1 MTTIATKPATEIL
14 PFNLDEHI
22 VDLLRDE
29 PFFAALS
36 RRMDKVASTRIPTAG
51 VCLNKERCRFEL
63 VYNPIFMGSI
73 LARDRKF
80 VKGILLHEFYH
91 IVLLHVTS
99 RLPSG
104 KMSKKWNIA
113 TDLAINSDL
122 STFDHAE
129 TPTGWQLV
137 TTMLPEEALFPTVGP
152 FVEFPPGLSAEE
164 YLTMLPECEG
174 DDGGDDGGDDDGESE
189 GEQSEGEGN
198 SNGQAKGEEESDE
211 SDDGDGQGNK
221 GESDEGEEG
230 SEGSGDSDGPSSPSE
245 GHGDHSDWGD
255 SGGTDEKRKIAE
267 ERLKENIKEAFV
279 DAQSKGFGSVSSG
292 MRRQIKEAITPK
304 VNWRAILRSFVKA
317 SQRADRT
324 STIKKLNRRY
334 AYIHPGRKAKR
345 QAKIAVSID
354 QSGSVSDQML
364 VIFYAELEKL
374 AQLADFT
381 IIPFDTEVAEEH
393 VHIWKKGERHEKIR
407 YRYGGTCFDAPSK
420 WVNARQF
427 DGHIVLTDMEAPKP
441 VPSKSQRM
449 WMTTKQCAQHP
460 YFQTNERVI
469 AIDD

>member
-1 MTTIATKPATEIL
+1 MTTIATKPATEVL

-36 RRMDKVASTRIPTAG
+36 RRMDKVPSTRIPTAG
-51 VCLNKERCRFEL
+51 VCLNEDRCRFEL

-91 IVLLHVTS
+91 IVLLHVTT
-99 RLPSG
+99 RLPDG

-122 STFDHAE
+122 SIFDHAE
-129 TPTGWQLV
+129 TPTGWKMV
-137 TTMLPEEALFPTVGP
+137 STILPEEALFPTVGP
-152 FVEFPPGLSAEE
+152 FAEFPPGLSAEE
-164 YLTMLPECEG
+164 YLEMLPEGDDEG
-174 DDGGDDGGDDDGESE
+174 DEGGEGG
-189 GEQSEGEGN
+189 EGEGEG
-198 SNGQAKGEEESDE
+198 SGAGKGKGQKESD
-211 SDDGDGQGNK
+211 
-221 GESDEGEEG
+221 ESDEGEEG

-245 GHGDHSDWGD
+245 GHGDHSNWGD
-255 SGGTDEKRKIAE
+255 SDGTDEKRKIAE
-267 ERLKENIKEAFV
+267 ERLKENIKESFV
-279 DAQSKGFGSVSSG
+279 ESQSKGFGSVSAG

-304 VNWRAILRSFVKA
+304 VNWRSILRSFVKA

-364 VIFYAELEKL
+364 VAFYAELEKL
-374 AQLADFT
+374 SQLAEFT
-381 IIPFDTEVAEEH
+381 VIPFDTEVAEDH
-393 VHIWKKGERHEKIR
+393 VHVWKKGERHEKAR
-407 YRYGGTCFDAPSK
+407 YKYGGTCFNCCTK
-420 WVNARQF
+420 WVNERQF

-449 WMTTKQCAQHP
+449 WMTTKRCAEHP
-460 YFQTNERVI
+460 YFKTNERVI